1 MGRIRGIALVLASG
15 FYGAWANTP
24 IPKPSCDAT
33 KTVSVRYSSTSQ
45 RIYLESADGSRGGC
59 ATPTS
64 VYEALGAA
72 SPFYPLETP
81 GEWMLEESLYV
92 LDGIVLNVY
101 GTEMGGDCDYL
112 RLRSDAETIV
122 NVRAHGGSLDFMNTK
137 VTSWDP
143 SKAEVDSDW
152 TDGRSYISAISEVVL
167 DPAETCEGAAK
178 NNMGEARMDI
188 ENSEISYLGYEAAES
203 WGISW
208 KLRAVCKDKSNIEL
222 YDGIGVYG
230 NLLGSDVHHLYYGHY
245 GYAQL
250 YSLLSGNTVH
260 DNEVYGFDPH
270 DDSLNITISDN
281 EVYFNFHHGVIW
293 SKYCH
298 NAVVMGNYVHDNG
311 GVGIFPHY
319 VSDNAII
326 AHNTVENN
334 GDSGIAFLESS
345 GGLVYNNTVKNNV
358 HGIRFSVGSRNNV
371 VSGNVFEDN
380 QGYDFYQY
388 AGNDAVAEVESGSPT
403 NNVLFANRFV
413 GNVGGAR
420 LDDSVD
426 TEFNSNIVQ
435 DWAGFE
441 FGDSTNTLILDN
453 TFPSDMTYTSSS
465 SCLNSASDVTFGD
478 VCSSPAITAPF
489 DQTDLAR
496 MTGGEDAVVEATAT
510 VTQAPSEPQIN
521 TSVPT
526 TSSALKFEGSVSP
539 TASPG
544 LTAAPTPSP
553 ESFGIDTPGPTG
565 LERGIAIS
573 SDTISEGSSYNNGGG
588 SSIGEGASDSG
599 DGDDGGDGYDG
610 GGGGDGGDDS
620 GLETMSPTP
629 SQVVPGVPVAD
640 DDELLL
646 DAGTSGGA
654 SRGVHGVILSASFFA
669 VVFCILVL

>member
-1 MGRIRGIALVLASG
+1 MVRIRGIALVLASG
-15 FYGAWANTP
+15 FCGAGANTP

-45 RIYLESADGSRGGC
+45 RIHLESVDGSCGGC

-72 SPFYPLETP
+72 SPLYPLETL
-81 GEWMLEESLYV
+81 GEWMLDESLYV
-92 LDGIVLNVY
+92 LDGIVVNVY
-101 GTEMGGDCDYL
+101 GTEKGCDCDYL

-122 NVRAHGGSLDFMNTK
+122 NIRAHGGSLDFMSTK
-137 VTSWDP
+137 VTSCDP

-152 TDGRSYISAISEVVL
+152 SGGRSYISAISEVML
-167 DPAETCEGAAK
+167 DPAEMCEGVAK
-178 NNMGEARMDI
+178 RNMGEARMDI

-208 KLRAVCKDKSNIEL
+208 KLRGICKDKSNREM

-230 NLLGSDVHHLYYGHY
+230 NLLGSDVHHLYYGHC

-250 YSLLSGNTVH
+250 YSLLSGNKVH

-270 DDSLNITISDN
+270 DDSVNITISDN
-281 EVYFNFHHGVIW
+281 EVYFDFHHGVIW

-298 NAVVMGNYVHDNG
+298 NAVVTNNYVHDNG

-326 AHNTVENN
+326 AYNTVEQN

-358 HGIRFSVGSRNNV
+358 HGIRFSVGSRSNV

-388 AGNDAVAEVESGSPT
+388 AGNDPVAEVASANPT
-403 NNVLFANRFV
+403 NNVLFANKFV

-426 TEFNSNIVQ
+426 TQLVSNVVQ

-441 FGDSTNTLILDN
+441 FGDSTNTLILGN

-478 VCSSPAITAPF
+478 VCSSAAITSPF
-489 DQTDLAR
+489 HQAELVKILAR
-496 MTGGEDAVVEATAT
+496 W
-510 VTQAPSEPQIN
+510 
-521 TSVPT
+521 
-526 TSSALKFEGSVSP
+526 
-539 TASPG
+539 
-544 LTAAPTPSP
+544 
-553 ESFGIDTPGPTG
+553 
-565 LERGIAIS
+565 
-573 SDTISEGSSYNNGGG
+573 GGG
-588 SSIGEGASDSG
+588 VEQ
-599 DGDDGGDGYDG
+599 
-610 GGGGDGGDDS
+610 
-620 GLETMSPTP
+620 LPRRRKLTRRCTCPFRQLLRFHP
-629 SQVVPGVPVAD
+629 
-640 DDELLL
+640 LLL
-646 DAGTSGGA
+646 L
-654 SRGVHGVILSASFFA
+654 RL
-669 VVFCILVL
+669 L